1 MIAQTRRS
9 PRLAIFVLIAAFA
22 ALAIAAMTVG
32 LQSAEA
38 ASYKKCT
45 LSESE
50 QNPSGTKPTYNL
62 TLKKKVTSCSTAKK
76 VMKGFHSCR
85 SSKSATCSKKVRT
98 NWTCSGSKTSNSS
111 TLFYGKFTC
120 KWGSRRVQGTYQ
132 QNK

>member
-9 PRLAIFVLIAAFA
+9 PRLAIFAVIAAFA
-22 ALAIAAMTVG
+22 ALAAVAMTVG
-32 LQSAEA
+32 MQNAEA

-85 SSKSATCSKKVRT
+85 SKNGAKCTKKVRT
-98 NWTCSGSKTSNSS
+98 NWTCSGSKTDSTN